1 MNKLWI
7 ACVVSTILLG
17 SAPSFA
23 AENMTPE
30 EGAALRQRAD
40 ELKRVREQ
48 NPSAQDGM
56 KLDRP
61 QGDVKIPKPRGEVKA
76 KPKAK
81 KSKSERAKS
90 RLKRTAKELPGA
102 LVRDR

>member
-1 MNKLWI
+1 MNKVWI

-17 SAPSFA
+17 STSGFA

-30 EGAALRQRAD
+30 DGAALRQRAD

-48 NPSAQDGM
+48 NPTAQDGM

-76 KPKAK
+76 KPAKTK
-81 KSKSERAKS
+81 KSKSERAKA
-90 RLKRTAKELPGA
+90 RLKRTANELPGA
-102 LVRDR
+102 LVR

>member
-7 ACVVSTILLG
+7 ACVVSTIALAST
-17 SAPSFA
+17 SAFA
-23 AENMTPE
+23 ADLTPDE
-30 EGAALRQRAD
+30 RAALRQRAD
-40 ELKRVREQ
+40 ELVRVREQ
-48 NPSAQDGM
+48 NPATAQDGM

-76 KPKAK
+76 KPAKTK
-81 KSKSERAKS
+81 KSKRGAKT

-102 LVRDR
+102 LVRKR